1 MFNEP
6 IQVDYVYNAHKPST
20 KNYRKA
26 MEIMETDETNS
37 VFIGDQLFTD
47 VWGAKRTGISNI
59 LVKPI
64 HPKRRDS
71 DCAEEIFGED
81 CVVFLCKKQETGEK
95 IVEKRHN
102 LL

>member
-26 MEIMETDETNS
+26 MEIMGTDETNS

-47 VWGAKRTGISNI
+47 VMGCKRTGIS
-59 LVKPI
+59 KYSCETDS
-64 HPKRRDS
+64 PKRRDS

-95 IVEKRHN
+95 
-102 LL
+102 

>member
-47 VWGAKRTGISNI
+47 VWGAKKNGDFQYSCETDS
-59 LVKPI
+59 
-64 HPKRRDS
+64 PKKKRFR
-71 DCAEEIFGED
+71 
-81 CVVFLCKKQETGEK
+81 LC
-95 IVEKRHN
+95 
-102 LL
+102 